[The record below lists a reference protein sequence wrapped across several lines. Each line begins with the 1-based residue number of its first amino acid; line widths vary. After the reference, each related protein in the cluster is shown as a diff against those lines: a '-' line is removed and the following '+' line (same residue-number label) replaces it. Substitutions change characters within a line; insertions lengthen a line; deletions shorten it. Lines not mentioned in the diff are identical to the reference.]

1 MTAQASVPG
10 APLLAAQPRRGHT
23 LRALWSV
30 LRRQRQAM
38 LGLAILAFFAGVAVL
53 GPLVAGPVDDVGASR
68 PLLPPSVEHLFG
80 TDRAGRDLFLTNLWA
95 TRVSLLVGIVAS
107 VISIVIGTSAGIA
120 AGYLGGASDAW
131 LMRLTDFFY
140 VLPTLV
146 LALVLAAILGPSLT
160 NVIIVIAITSWPSTA
175 RIIRSQT
182 LSIRERAFVDRA
194 RAYGSGNLRIMRR
207 QVLPNVFGLVLAN
220 TTLTVA
226 IAIYLETTMSFL
238 GVGPRDTFSWGRILE
253 EAFSAGALTLG
264 LWAWFIPP
272 GLAVVLV
279 VLAFTLVGSAFDE
292 ILDPRLRSR
301 GRGPHGAGEVVA
313 AEIVGLDADI
323 ASRHHSLA
331 AGSRPTEDA

>member
-1 MTAQASVPG
+1 VTAGVGVPG
-10 APLLAAQPRRGHT
+10 EPLALAGRSRGGAI
-23 LRALWSV
+23 RATWAI
-30 LRRQRQAM
+30 LRRNRQAM
-38 LGLAILAFFAGVAVL
+38 LGIAILAFFGAVAVF
-53 GPLVAGPVDDVGASR
+53 GPLLAGPVDAVGANR
-68 PLLPPSVEHLFG
+68 PLLPPSPEHLFG

-95 TRVSLLVGIVAS
+95 ARISLAVGIVAS
-107 VISIVIGTSAGIA
+107 IISIVIGSSIGIA
-120 AGYLGGASDAW
+120 AGFLGGTGDAW
-131 LMRLTDFFY
+131 LMRVTDFFY

-146 LALVLAAILGPSLT
+146 LALVLAAILGPSLS
-160 NVIIVIAITSWPSTA
+160 NVVLVIAVTSWPSTA
-175 RIIRSQT
+175 RIIRAQT

-194 RAYGSGNLRIMRR
+194 RAYGAGNLRIMRH

-292 ILDPRLRSR
+292 ILDPRLRRR
-301 GRGPHGAGEVVA
+301 GGGPHRA
-313 AEIVGLDADI
+313 AEVFAAEVEALDEDVAMGRRD
-323 ASRHHSLA
+323 R
-331 AGSRPTEDA
+331 GSHTPPPMAP

>member
-1 MTAQASVPG
+1 MTAGVGIPGEPMALLPRQRGQA
-10 APLLAAQPRRGHT
+10 
-23 LRALWSV
+23 LRAMGGI
-30 LRRQRQAM
+30 LRRNRQAM
-38 LGLAILAFFAGVAVL
+38 VGITILVFFGAVAVF
-53 GPLVAGPVDDVGASR
+53 GPLLAGPVDPVGANR
-68 PLLPPSVEHLFG
+68 PLLPPSLEHLFG

-95 TRVSLLVGIVAS
+95 ARVSLLVGIVAS
-107 VISIVIGTSAGIA
+107 IISIVIGSAIGIA
-120 AGYLGGASDAW
+120 SGFLGGASDAW
-131 LMRLTDFFY
+131 LMRVTDFFY

-146 LALVLAAILGPSLT
+146 LALVLAAVLGPSLS
-160 NVIIVIAITSWPSTA
+160 NVIVVIAITSWPSTA
-175 RIIRSQT
+175 RIIRAQT

-194 RAYGSGNLRIMRR
+194 RAYGSGNLRIMRH

-292 ILDPRLRSR
+292 ILDPRLRRR
-301 GRGPHGAGEVVA
+301 GVGPHGAAEVLVAKIEVVDEDVA
-313 AEIVGLDADI
+313 QGRRD
-323 ASRHHSLA
+323 R
-331 AGSRPTEDA
+331 GSHRPPPVSP